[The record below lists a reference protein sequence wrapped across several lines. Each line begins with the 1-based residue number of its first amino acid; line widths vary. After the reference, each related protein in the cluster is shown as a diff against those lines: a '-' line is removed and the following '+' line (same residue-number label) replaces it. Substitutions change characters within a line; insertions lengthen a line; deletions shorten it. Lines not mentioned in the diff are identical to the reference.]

1 MNTRKTVYE
10 KLFRND
16 ETKLAKHEVELGL
29 AQDIKSA
36 VDATLLYKEKRAAA
50 WNKASTPLIGL
61 YDILK
66 MEYQSALTASKGIE
80 DLKEK
85 TKTLGIDMPPKML
98 ENEKVIN
105 EIVKLS
111 KSKFDQLNKIINSIP
126 TLVL

>member
-1 MNTRKTVYE
+1 MNTLKTVFDKITE
-10 KLFRND
+10 KTDLSTHN
-16 ETKLAKHEVELGL
+16 VELGL

-50 WNKASTPLIGL
+50 WNKASVPLIGL

-66 MEYQSALTASKGIE
+66 MEYQAALTASKGIA

-85 TKTLGIDMPPKML
+85 TKTLGLDMPPKML